1 MSTQGQGLLVAL
13 DQAFADVGPFDGIAG
28 VKNAVEVIL
37 IASPQ
42 VQSAAQVGKS
52 VGGMGKAISTGQM
65 APL

>member
-52 VGGMGKAISTGQM
+52 VGGYG
-65 APL
+65 